1 MLLLAQR
8 LIHVSKSSVLLAGF
22 AALMLVTNR
31 NRSNKECDVA
41 VKSLAEAGAPDIND
55 SIITP
60 EMRRRGSSVLTE
72 LQDAGCY
79 QGYVLEKVYL
89 AMRVLEPPGSPIKA
103 MKSSDRCPSPIDA
116 E

>member
-1 MLLLAQR
+1 MRRRGQ
-8 LIHVSKSSVLLAGF
+8 IIGQG
-22 AALMLVTNR
+22 
-31 NRSNKECDVA
+31 C
-41 VKSLAEAGAPDIND
+41 GAPEIDET
-55 SIITP
+55 IITP

-89 AMRVLEPPGSPIKA
+89 AMRVLEPAGSPIKA
-103 MKSSDRCPSPIDA
+103 TKSFDRCPSQCNA

>member
-1 MLLLAQR
+1 MPL
-8 LIHVSKSSVLLAGF
+8 
-22 AALMLVTNR
+22 TNL
-31 NRSNKECDVA
+31 NLSNNECDVA
-41 VKSLAEAGAPDIND
+41 VKSLAEAGAPDINE

-60 EMRRRGSSVLTE
+60 EMIRRGGSVLTE

-89 AMRVLEPPGSPIKA
+89 AMRILESPGSPIKA
-103 MKSSDRCPSPIDA
+103 MKSCDQYASRIDA